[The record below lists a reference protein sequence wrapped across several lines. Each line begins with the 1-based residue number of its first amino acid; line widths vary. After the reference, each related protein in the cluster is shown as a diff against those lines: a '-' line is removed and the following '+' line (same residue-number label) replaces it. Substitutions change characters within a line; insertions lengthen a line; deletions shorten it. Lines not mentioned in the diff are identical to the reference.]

1 MSKLN
6 ERKFITI
13 SFSLL
18 SVISSALL
26 STNSLLIVSDIIL
39 TCILLLTSILILT
52 SRNNNI
58 NDFAHFLFVA
68 NIYLVSIFSS
78 NAYLLVLNVLIFI
91 VIILSRQYYKH
102 CVLHNKHTGIG
113 PFERFNKNIN
123 TEGTTEQGNI
133 LFGGTILFLLLKLC
147 VI

>member
-1 MSKLN
+1 MTKVN
-6 ERKFITI
+6 ERTFINI

-18 SVISSALL
+18 AFISSALL
-26 STNSLLIVSDIIL
+26 STNSLLIVSDVIL
-39 TCILLLTSILILT
+39 ACILLVSSILILA
-52 SRNNNI
+52 SQNNNI

-78 NAYLLVLNVLIFI
+78 NAYLLVLNILILI
-91 VIILSRQYYKH
+91 VILLSRKYYGD
-102 CVLHNKHTGIG
+102 CVLHKMHTGVG

-123 TEGTTEQGNI
+123 TEETTEQGNI

-147 VI
+147 VM